1 MKKSNVFTMFILTIF
16 IIMATILMGI
26 EKIPSLAKSEE
37 EFEKQEI
44 VNDKITEDKN
54 ISDEAI
60 DETKKELPVK
70 EIAMNETLF
79 VGDSRTVGLME
90 YSGITE
96 AIYFC
101 AEGMNIFNIYDN
113 QISVPNIGKVTLI
126 ELLDNRDFKK
136 IYIMLGLN
144 ELGYEFDKIMEKYQE
159 LVLFIKE
166 KEQATDIILLG
177 NLHVTQ
183 TRSESDE
190 IYNNEAINRLNKA
203 IAELAD
209 NNSIYYLDSNVL
221 FDDANGALN
230 QDKSSDNT
238 HLYAK
243 YYEEWGKW
251 IKEKTILLVQG
262 E

>member
-1 MKKSNVFTMFILTIF
+1 MKKSNAFTMFILAIF
-16 IIMATILMGI
+16 VIMATIFMGI
-26 EKIPSLAKSEE
+26 EKISSSAKSEE
-37 EFEKQEI
+37 EF

-54 ISDEAI
+54 ILDEAI
-60 DETKKELPVK
+60 DETKNELPVK
-70 EIAMNETLF
+70 EIAMNEALF
-79 VGDSRTVGLME
+79 IGDSRTVGLME

-101 AEGMNIFNIYDN
+101 TEGMNVFNIYDN

-126 ELLDNRDFKK
+126 ELLDNNDFNK

-166 KEQATDIILLG
+166 KEQIADIILLG

-183 TRSESDE
+183 SRSESDE
-190 IYNNEAINRLNKA
+190 IYNNETINRLNKA

-251 IKEKTILLVQG
+251 IKEQTALLVQG